1 MASERQIE
9 ANRRNARLSTGPRSA
24 SGKKRSSKN
33 ALRHGLSRPLF
44 GAEFMRELEA
54 LARQIVGER
63 MGEQLVMELARAA
76 AEAELDLAR
85 IRQVKIGL
93 IERLAALGVLDAQE
107 ILGSPA
113 NQVARIKRRL
123 LDATVEMECP
133 VDRLPSMPAGKLE
146 RTVEA
151 VRRALPELARLV
163 RYETQAAARRD
174 SATRALMTREQ
185 RVLLVQF
192 AVPPSESSPTLPP
205 KILHPGSS

>member
-9 ANRRNARLSTGPRSA
+9 ANRRNARSSTGPRSA

-33 ALRHGLSRPLF
+33 AFRHGLSRPLF
-44 GAEFMRELEA
+44 GAEFTRELET
-54 LARQIVGER
+54 LARQIVGET
-63 MGEQLVMELARAA
+63 MGELVMELGRAA

-93 IERLAALGVLDAQE
+93 IERLAAFGVLDAQE

-113 NQVARIKRRL
+113 NQVARIKRTR

-151 VRRALPELARLV
+151 LRRALPELARLV
-163 RYETQAAARRD
+163 RYETRAAARRD
-174 SATRALMTREQ
+174 RATRALMTRSEES
-185 RVLLVQF
+185 LVH
-192 AVPPSESSPTLPP
+192 AVPPSESSPHSVT
-205 KILHPGSS
+205 

>member
-9 ANRRNARLSTGPRSA
+9 ANRRNARSSTGPRSA

-33 ALRHGLSRPLF
+33 AFRHGLSRPLF
-44 GAEFMRELEA
+44 GAEFTRELET

-63 MGEQLVMELARAA
+63 MGELVMELGRAA

-93 IERLAALGVLDAQE
+93 IERLAAFGVLDAQE

-113 NQVARIKRRL
+113 NQVARIKRTR

-151 VRRALPELARLV
+151 LRRALPELARLV
-163 RYETQAAARRD
+163 RYETRAAARRD
-174 SATRALMTREQ
+174 RATRALMTRSEES
-185 RVLLVQF
+185 LVH
-192 AVPPSESSPTLPP
+192 AVPPSESSPHSVT
-205 KILHPGSS
+205 

>member
-9 ANRRNARLSTGPRSA
+9 ANRRNARSSTGPRSA

-33 ALRHGLSRPLF
+33 AFRHGLSRPLF
-44 GAEFMRELEA
+44 GAELTRELET
-54 LARQIVGER
+54 LAREIVGET
-63 MGEQLVMELARAA
+63 MGEQLVMEFARAA

-93 IERLAALGVLDAQE
+93 IERLAAFGVLDAQE

-113 NQVARIKRRL
+113 KQFARMMRTG
-123 LDATVEMECP
+123 LDATVEMECL
-133 VDRLPSMPAGKLE
+133 VDRLPAMPAGKRE

-163 RYETQAAARRD
+163 RYETRAAARRD
-174 SATRALMTREQ
+174 RATRALMTRSEES
-185 RVLLVQF
+185 LVH
-192 AVPPSESSPTLPP
+192 AVPPSESSPHSVT
-205 KILHPGSS
+205 